1 MSEVENA
8 AAAAEAEEAE
18 NSKYLFFIL
27 NSTLCLQEM
36 TLTVQVVMEKTEMM
50 VITNRNTSKR
60 NLSLD
65 LINQTLV
72 F

>member
-18 NSKYLFFIL
+18 NSKYLLFIPYL
-27 NSTLCLQEM
+27 TVCLQEM
-36 TLTVQVVMEKTEMM
+36 TLMVQVVTEKTEMM

>member
-27 NSTLCLQEM
+27 NLTLCLQEM

-60 NLSLD
+60 NSSLD